1 MQKVGPMV
9 RIVLVGTEGE
19 INLGFIARLAANFLV
34 DEIYLVSPLVDPFSP
49 EVRRFAA
56 HGEYMIEHFKVVNS
70 LDEALQ
76 GVELSACTS
85 ARVGQRSDVLRH
97 PVTVREFVE
106 RIAPRYSSIAIVFGR
121 ESVGLTREELS
132 KCHLLLH
139 IPANPDYPVLNLSHA
154 VSIVLYELW
163 IMRKES
169 RSIVEPAKPDT
180 YVRIY
185 NLMREI
191 AEKVVDKERLQAVD
205 AALKHILWKCS
216 LTAGEASAL
225 YYLAKRLR
233 RIIGEQR

>member
-1 MQKVGPMV
+1 MQKVNPII

-56 HGEYMIEHFKVVNS
+56 HGEYMVEHFKVVNS
-70 LDEALQ
+70 LDDALQ

-85 ARVGQRSDVLRH
+85 AKVGQRSDVLRH

-106 RIAPRYSSIAIVFGR
+106 RIAPRYGSIAIVFGR

-132 KCHLLLH
+132 KCHLLIH

-163 IMRKES
+163 VMRSGS

-180 YVRIY
+180 YERIY
-185 NLMREI
+185 KLMFEI
-191 AEKVVDKERLQAVD
+191 AEKVIDRERLQAVD
-205 AALKHILWKCS
+205 AALKHILWKCP

-225 YYLAKRLR
+225 YYFAKKLH